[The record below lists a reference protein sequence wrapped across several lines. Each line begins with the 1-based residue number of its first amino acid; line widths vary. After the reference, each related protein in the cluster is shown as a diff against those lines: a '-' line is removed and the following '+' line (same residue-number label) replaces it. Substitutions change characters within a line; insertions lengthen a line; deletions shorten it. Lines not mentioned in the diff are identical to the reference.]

1 MGRLTDADLLTA
13 WERGCA
19 EPRPARL
26 LALLA
31 AVSSSSAHELAS
43 LPLGERDRRLLAL
56 RQRLFGAQFVG
67 VAACARCAEPVEVVF
82 DSGDLP
88 AVEAACAERVPVRGG
103 QARMPTTFDLVAAH
117 NARDA
122 GAARAM
128 LVERCIGSA
137 CEPQDVDAAASAL
150 AEADPFLDL
159 TVGTACTRCGT
170 ALTLSF
176 DVEAFLW
183 SELEAWA
190 RRALRTIATLA
201 RAFGWSESEIL
212 AMSPWRREAYLRI
225 AVA

>member
-1 MGRLTDADLLTA
+1 VARLTDADLLTA

-31 AVSSSSAHELAS
+31 TVSSSPAHELAS

-56 RQRLFGAQFVG
+56 RERLFGARFAG
-67 VAACARCAEPVEVVF
+67 VASCGRCGEPVEVAF
-82 DSGDLP
+82 DAADLP
-88 AVEAACAERVPVRGG
+88 AAEAAAQRVRIGDG
-103 QARMPTTFDLVAAH
+103 EARMPTTLDLVAAQS
-117 NARDA
+117 ARDTD
-122 GAARAM
+122 AARAM
-128 LVERCIGSA
+128 LIERCVGSA
-137 CEPQDVDAAASAL
+137 CAPDDLAAAATAL
-150 AEADPFLDL
+150 SEADPFLDL
-159 TVGTACTRCGT
+159 TVATSCTRCGADI
-170 ALTLSF
+170 ALAF

-183 SELEAWA
+183 SELDAWA
-190 RRALRTIATLA
+190 RRALRTIAALA